1 MQPIPWNE
9 ERLARLSV
17 CCCPNISS
25 RTLARLSVAASWQDI
40 WSAPPSKLKRFGVR
54 TQSTEA
60 FTSWRK
66 RFDLGKLLNDLERD
80 RISVV
85 FAEDPGYPALLGAT
99 ADPPHILFIR
109 GELKTTPSVSVVG
122 SRRMTEYGKRCVDEL
137 VPPLVDAGI
146 AITSGLAFGV
156 DGAAHSTTV
165 ERGGTTWAVLGTGI
179 DEASLYP
186 RAHAGLT
193 HQILDGGGALISEF
207 PPGTGSRKEHF
218 PLRNRIIAGLSLATI
233 VIEARED
240 SGSLITAK
248 SALEENR
255 EVLAVPGPIWSDS
268 SRGTNQ
274 LIRAGARVCL
284 GADDVFSALALDRP
298 QAVRQA
304 MAGLPADP
312 VDQKILQALD
322 EPRHVDS
329 LADLLHLGAP
339 ALASRLSLLE
349 LSGFIAPLGGQ
360 VWARAGQRR
369 QVRQKG

>member
-1 MQPIPWNE
+1 MENLFWNK

-17 CCCPNISS
+17 CCCPNLSS
-25 RTLARLSVAASWQDI
+25 RTLTRLAEAASWQEV
-40 WSAPPSKLKRFGVR
+40 WTAPLSKLLSYGVR
-54 TQSTEA
+54 TQSAEA
-60 FTSWRK
+60 FTAWRK
-66 RFDLGKLLNDLERD
+66 QFALDVLLKALERD
-80 RISVV
+80 TISVL
-85 FAEDPGYPALLGAT
+85 FADDPDYPALLGAT
-99 ADPPHILFIR
+99 SDPPQVLFLR
-109 GELKTTPSVSVVG
+109 GQLKPTPSVAVVG
-122 SRRMTEYGKRCVDEL
+122 ARRMSDYGKRCVDEII
-137 VPPLVDAGI
+137 PPLIEAGLT
-146 AITSGLAFGV
+146 ITSGLAFGV
-156 DGAAHSTTV
+156 DGEAHTATLD
-165 ERGGTTWAVLGTGI
+165 RGGTTWAVLGTGI

-186 RAHAGLT
+186 RAHAGLA
-193 HQILDGGGALISEF
+193 HRILDGGGALLSEF

-218 PLRNRIIAGLSLATI
+218 PQRNRIIAGLSLAVV

-255 EVLAVPGPIWSDS
+255 EVLAVPGPIWSDG

-284 GADDVFSALALDRP
+284 GAEDVFSALTLDRP

-304 MAGLPADP
+304 LAGLPTDP
-312 VDQKILQALD
+312 IDQKILQALD
-322 EPRHVDS
+322 EPRHVDT
-329 LADLLHLGAP
+329 LADLLLIGAS

-369 QVRQKG
+369 RVRQKA